1 MKTKTKQKILKV
13 LAICIL
19 FLGNSHLMAQVSQT
33 LTQTVCANSLA
44 EPYLINPPSSGSIYN
59 WTLSGGGTIT
69 PVSTSNS
76 ITIDWGAIAGGP
88 HILEVIESN
97 GGCSS
102 ALVTLDITIVDGPTA
117 TAGPNSDVCVGDI
130 YSLSSAS
137 ATNQVSVLWTTSGD
151 GTFTNV
157 SSPNPDYTPG
167 TNDIATGT
175 VDLTLTSTG
184 SGPAGSSCSTN
195 SSTLT
200 LTIHQVPTASAGSDD
215 NVCAGNNYTL
225 SGSSTNGV
233 GVWTTSGD
241 GTFTNTT
248 SANSDYTPGSTD
260 ILNSTVMLTW
270 LVTGTAPI
278 SLSCISANSSM
289 TLTIDASPIAT
300 AGPNGDVCV
309 GDIYSLSS
317 ATANSQVSVLW
328 TTSGDGTFTNASLLN
343 PDYIPG
349 TNDIATG
356 TVDLI
361 LTATGS
367 APAGSACATN
377 SSTLNL
383 IIHPVPTASAGT
395 NDNVCAG
402 NNYTLSGSSTNGTG
416 AWTTSGTGTFTNV
429 SSATSDYTPSL
440 GDITAGT
447 VLLEWSV
454 SGSAPST
461 LACNSATSSMTL
473 TIIPGPTAFAG
484 PADNICDNIPYSLSS
499 AAATNQVSVLWT
511 APLGD
516 GTFTNTSSLN
526 PDYTPGP
533 GDIASGT
540 VDLTLTVTGNSPCLP
555 ISSTMTLT
563 VIPNP
568 TPGPIFHN

>member
-1 MKTKTKQKILKV
+1 MKTKTKQKILIV

-19 FLGNSHLMAQVSQT
+19 FLGNSHLMAQSSQT

-44 EPYLINPPSSGSIYN
+44 EPYLINPPSAGSIYQ
-59 WTLSGGGTIT
+59 WTLSSGGTIN
-69 PVSTSNS
+69 PVSTLNS

-88 HILEVIESN
+88 HTLEVIESN

-117 TAGPNSDVCVGDI
+117 AAGPNADVCVGDI
-130 YSLSSAS
+130 YSLSSAT

-151 GTFTNV
+151 GVFTNA
-157 SSPNPDYTPG
+157 SSLNPDYTPG
-167 TNDIATGT
+167 TIDIAAGT

-200 LTIHQVPTASAGSDD
+200 LTIHQVPTANAGNND

-241 GTFTNTT
+241 GTFTNTP
-248 SANSDYTPGSTD
+248 SANSDYTPGSSD
-260 ILNSTVMLTW
+260 ILNGTVVLTW
-270 LVTGTAPI
+270 TVTGTAPI
-278 SLSCISANSSM
+278 ALACNSANSSM

-309 GDIYSLSS
+309 GDIYSISS
-317 ATANSQVSVLW
+317 ATATSQVSVLW
-328 TTSGDGTFTNASLLN
+328 TTLGDGAFTNASLLN

-377 SSTLNL
+377 SSTLTL
-383 IIHPVPTASAGT
+383 IIHPVPTAIAGS

-402 NNYTLSGSSTNGTG
+402 DNYILSGSSTNGTG
-416 AWTTSGTGTFTNV
+416 VWTTSGDGTFTNTY
-429 SSATSDYTPSL
+429 SATSDYTP
-440 GDITAGT
+440 GANDILNGTLVLTWTVTGTAPI
-447 VLLEWSV
+447 
-454 SGSAPST
+454 A

-473 TIIPGPTAFAG
+473 TIIPAPTAFAG
-484 PADNICDNIPYSLSS
+484 GNATICANNPYTLS
-499 AAATNQVSVLWT
+499 AATATNQISVLWT
-511 APLGD
+511 TSGD
-516 GTFTNTSSLN
+516 GTFTNASSLN
-526 PDYTPGP
+526 PDYIPGAN
-533 GDIASGT
+533 DILAGT
-540 VDLTLTVTGNSPCLP
+540 VDLTLTVTGNSPCLS
-555 ISSTMTLT
+555 IASTMTLM
-563 VIPNP
+563 IIANP

>member
-1 MKTKTKQKILKV
+1 MKTKIKQKILKV

-19 FLGNSHLMAQVSQT
+19 FLGNSHLMAQSSQT

-44 EPYLINPPSSGSIYN
+44 EPYLINPPSAGSIYQ
-59 WTLSGGGTIT
+59 WTLSSGGTIN
-69 PVSTSNS
+69 PVSTLNS

-88 HILEVIESN
+88 HTLEVIESN
-97 GGCSS
+97 GGCSG

-117 TAGPNSDVCVGDI
+117 TAGPNGDVCVGDI
-130 YSLSSAS
+130 YSLSSAT

-151 GTFTNV
+151 GVFTNA
-157 SSPNPDYTPG
+157 SSLNPDYTPG
-167 TNDIATGT
+167 TIDIAAGT

-184 SGPAGSSCSTN
+184 SGPAGSSCATN
-195 SSTLT
+195 SSALT
-200 LTIHQVPTASAGSDD
+200 LTIHQVPTASAGSND

-241 GTFTNTT
+241 GTFNNIP
-248 SANSDYTPGSTD
+248 SANTDYTPGSTD
-260 ILNSTVMLTW
+260 ILNGTVVLTW
-270 LVTGTAPI
+270 TVTGTAPI
-278 SLSCISANSSM
+278 SLACNSVNSPM

-317 ATANSQVSVLW
+317 ATATSQVSVLW
-328 TTSGDGTFTNASLLN
+328 TTSGDGAFTNASLLN

-377 SSTLNL
+377 SSTLTL
-383 IIHPVPTASAGT
+383 IIHPVPTAIAGS

-416 AWTTSGTGTFTNV
+416 VWTTSGDGTFTNV
-429 SSATSDYTPSL
+429 SSATSDYTP
-440 GDITAGT
+440 GAIDILNGTLVLTWTVTGTAPI
-447 VLLEWSV
+447 
-454 SGSAPST
+454 A
-461 LACNSATSSMTL
+461 LACNSVTNSMIL
-473 TIIPGPTAFAG
+473 TITPAPTVFAG
-484 PADNICDNIPYSLSS
+484 GNATICENNPYSLS
-499 AAATNQVSVLWT
+499 AATATNQISVL
-511 APLGD
+511 
-516 GTFTNTSSLN
+516 
-526 PDYTPGP
+526 
-533 GDIASGT
+533 
-540 VDLTLTVTGNSPCLP
+540 
-555 ISSTMTLT
+555 
-563 VIPNP
+563 
-568 TPGPIFHN
+568 

>member
-1 MKTKTKQKILKV
+1 MKTKIKQKILKV

-19 FLGNSHLMAQVSQT
+19 FLGNSHLMAQSSQT

-44 EPYLINPPSSGSIYN
+44 EPYLINPPSAGSIYQ
-59 WTLSGGGTIT
+59 WTLSSGGTIN
-69 PVSTSNS
+69 PVSTLNS

-88 HILEVIESN
+88 HTLEVIESN

-117 TAGPNSDVCVGDI
+117 TAGPNGDVCVGDI
-130 YSLSSAS
+130 YSLSSAT

-151 GTFTNV
+151 GVFTNA
-157 SSPNPDYTPG
+157 SSLNPDYTPG
-167 TNDIATGT
+167 TIDIAAGT

-184 SGPAGSSCSTN
+184 SGPAGSSCATN
-195 SSTLT
+195 SSALT
-200 LTIHQVPTASAGSDD
+200 LTIHQVPTASAGSND

-241 GTFTNTT
+241 GTFNNIP
-248 SANSDYTPGSTD
+248 SANTDYTPGSTD
-260 ILNSTVMLTW
+260 ILNGTVVLTW
-270 LVTGTAPI
+270 TVTGTSPI
-278 SLSCISANSSM
+278 SLACNSANSPM
-289 TLTIDASPIAT
+289 TLTIDASPIAI

-317 ATANSQVSVLW
+317 ATATNQVSVLW
-328 TTSGDGTFTNASLLN
+328 TTSGDGTFTNASSPN
-343 PDYIPG
+343 PDYTPG

-361 LTATGS
+361 LTSTGS
-367 APAGSACATN
+367 GPAGSSCSTN
-377 SSTLNL
+377 SSTLTL
-383 IIHPVPTASAGT
+383 IIHPVPTAIAGS

-416 AWTTSGTGTFTNV
+416 VWTTSGDGTFTNTY
-429 SSATSDYTPSL
+429 SATSDYTP
-440 GDITAGT
+440 GAIDILNGTLVLTWTVTGTAPI
-447 VLLEWSV
+447 
-454 SGSAPST
+454 A
-461 LACNSATSSMTL
+461 LACNSVTNSMIL
-473 TIIPGPTAFAG
+473 TITPAPTVFAG
-484 PADNICDNIPYSLSS
+484 GNATICENNPYSLS
-499 AAATNQVSVLWT
+499 AATATNQISVLWT
-511 APLGD
+511 TSGD
-516 GTFTNTSSLN
+516 GTLTNASSLN
-526 PDYTPGP
+526 PDYIPGAN
-533 GDIASGT
+533 DILAGT
-540 VDLTLTVTGNSPCLP
+540 VDLTLTVTGNSPCLS
-555 ISSTMTLT
+555 IASTMTLT

>member
-19 FLGNSHLMAQVSQT
+19 FLGNSHLMAQTSQT
-33 LTQTVCANSLA
+33 VTQTVCANSLA
-44 EPYLINPPSSGSIYN
+44 EPYLINPPSAGSIYQ
-59 WTLSGGGTIT
+59 WTLSSGGAIN

-88 HILEVIESN
+88 HTLEVIESN

-117 TAGPNSDVCVGDI
+117 TAGPNGDICVGDI

-151 GTFTNV
+151 GTFTNA

-184 SGPAGSSCSTN
+184 SGPSGSSCSTN

-200 LTIHQVPTASAGSDD
+200 LIIHPVPTANAGNND

-225 SGSSTNGV
+225 SGVSTNGA

-241 GTFTNTT
+241 GTFTNTP

-260 ILNSTVMLTW
+260 ILNGTVVLTW
-270 LVTGTAPI
+270 TVTGTSPI
-278 SLSCISANSSM
+278 ALACNSVNSSM

-317 ATANSQVSVLW
+317 ATATSQVSVLW

-367 APAGSACATN
+367 APAGSACAIN
-377 SSTLNL
+377 SSTLTL
-383 IIHPVPTASAGT
+383 IIHPVPTAIAGS

-402 NNYTLSGSSTNGTG
+402 NNYTLSGSSTNGNG
-416 AWTTSGTGTFTNV
+416 VWTTSGDGTFTNA
-429 SSATSDYTPSL
+429 SSATSDYTP
-440 GDITAGT
+440 GANDILNGTLVLTWTVTGTAPI
-447 VLLEWSV
+447 
-454 SGSAPST
+454 A

-473 TIIPGPTAFAG
+473 TIIPAPTTFAG
-484 PADNICDNIPYSLSS
+484 GNANICENNPYSLSS
-499 AAATNQVSVLWT
+499 ATATNQVTVLWT
-511 APLGD
+511 TSGD
-516 GTFTNTSSLN
+516 GTFTNASSLN
-526 PDYTPGP
+526 PDYIPGAN
-533 GDIASGT
+533 DMLAGT
-540 VDLTLTVTGNSPCLP
+540 VDLTLTVTGNSPCLS
-555 ISSTMTLT
+555 IASTMTLT

>member
-19 FLGNSHLMAQVSQT
+19 FLSNIHLMAQTSQT
-33 LTQTVCANSLA
+33 VTQTVCASSPA
-44 EPYLINPPSSGSIYN
+44 EPYLINPPSVGSIYQ
-59 WTLSGGGTIT
+59 WTLSGGGVIN

-88 HILEVIESN
+88 HTLEVIESN
-97 GGCSS
+97 GGCYST
-102 ALVTLDITIVDGPTA
+102 LVTLDITIVDGPTA

-137 ATNQVSVLWTTSGD
+137 ATN
-151 GTFTNV
+151 
-157 SSPNPDYTPG
+157 
-167 TNDIATGT
+167 
-175 VDLTLTSTG
+175 
-184 SGPAGSSCSTN
+184 
-195 SSTLT
+195 
-200 LTIHQVPTASAGSDD
+200 
-215 NVCAGNNYTL
+215 
-225 SGSSTNGV
+225 
-233 GVWTTSGD
+233 
-241 GTFTNTT
+241 
-248 SANSDYTPGSTD
+248 
-260 ILNSTVMLTW
+260 
-270 LVTGTAPI
+270 
-278 SLSCISANSSM
+278 
-289 TLTIDASPIAT
+289 
-300 AGPNGDVCV
+300 
-309 GDIYSLSS
+309 
-317 ATANSQVSVLW
+317 QVSVLW

-429 SSATSDYTPSL
+429 SSANSDYTPSL

-516 GTFTNTSSLN
+516 GIFTNTSSLN

-533 GDIASGT
+533 VDIASGT